1 MCGIAGYAGK
11 TFDDLLGQMSEKVSH
26 RGPDGAAVIQFPGVH
41 LAHRRL
47 AITDLINGA
56 QPMCNENGRVWI
68 VFNGEIYNHR
78 ELRSE
83 LVSFGHKFKTDH
95 CDTEVL
101 IHGYEQWGISML
113 EKLNGMFAFCLYDA
127 SKNKL
132 LLARD
137 RFGQKPLYY
146 SYGSE
151 FFAFA
156 SELSAVVCH
165 PLVNQNIDHL
175 SLARYY
181 AYGYVPAPDTIYSNV
196 YKLEAGSWLE
206 IDLSVFQKKCG
217 RYWEYKIQH
226 CEHYENASEFDI
238 ATELKLLLKQAVKRT
253 LVADV
258 PVGVFLSGGI
268 DSSTILALACEQ
280 TNPAN
285 LQSFSIGF
293 SDSEYDESWLAAKM
307 AKRFGSLHREKIL
320 SIDKVK
326 DVTDEVMQL
335 LDEPMADSSILPT
348 YLLCEYARNYV
359 KVALSGD
366 GGDELFAGYAPF
378 RALKTASLYSNIV
391 PKSIRPHISSI
402 FDKLPAN
409 DGYLS
414 LSFKIKKTL
423 SGLNHKKELWNPVWM
438 SPIDVPSINNLL
450 GTSFSIDEIYCDAIQ
465 LWRNSEGKSDIDRTS
480 EFYTRFYLQNGVLTK
495 VDRASMMV
503 GLEVR
508 APFLDND
515 VAEFASRIPSKLKV
529 LKGSTKH
536 ILKKSMEDVLPHEIL
551 YRAKKGFAV
560 PMSKWLKSWNMPRSS
575 LDSLN
580 ENILLKLQKD
590 HIDCRQDNRLFL
602 WAYLVSEMHLK
613 RSLL

>member
-1 MCGIAGYAGK
+1 MCGIAGYVGK
-11 TFDDLLGQMSEKVSH
+11 TIDGLLARMSEKIAH
-26 RGPDGAAVIQFPGVH
+26 RGPDGSGAIQFPGIH

-47 AITDLINGA
+47 AITDLLHGA
-56 QPMCNENGRVWI
+56 QPMSNENDSVWI

-83 LVSFGHKFKTDH
+83 LIALGHIFKTDH

-113 EKLNGMFAFCLYDA
+113 EKLNGMFAFCIYD
-127 SKNKL
+127 SVKNKL

-137 RFGQKPLYY
+137 RFGKKPLYY
-146 SYGSE
+146 CLGRD

-156 SELSAVVCH
+156 SELTAVMCH
-165 PLVNQNIDHL
+165 PLVSQKIDSL
-175 SLARYY
+175 SFARYY
-181 AYGYVPAPDTIYSNV
+181 AYGYIPAPGTLYSNV
-196 YKLEAGSWLE
+196 YKLEAGSWLD
-206 IDLSVFQKKCG
+206 IDLNNFKKNSG
-217 RYWEYKIQH
+217 RYWEYRIQS
-226 CEHYENASEFDI
+226 CQHYAKASEHDI
-238 ATELKLLLKQAVKRT
+238 ASELKLLLKRSIDRR

-268 DSSTILALACEQ
+268 DSSTILALASEL
-280 TNPAN
+280 TNPIN

-293 SDSEYDESWLAAKM
+293 TEREYDESWVAAKI
-307 AKRFGSLHREKIL
+307 ANRFGSLHRENIL

-326 DVTDEVMQL
+326 DVSDEVTKL

-348 YLLCEYARNYV
+348 YLLCKYASSYV
-359 KVALSGD
+359 KVALGGD

-378 RALKTASLYSNIV
+378 KALKMASLYSKFV
-391 PKSIRPHISSI
+391 PKLIRPYISKS
-402 FDKLPAN
+402 FDRLPAN

-423 SGLNHKKELWNPVWM
+423 SGLNHSKEFWNPVWM
-438 SPIDVPSINNLL
+438 SPLDVPKINDLL
-450 GTSFSIDEIYCDAIQ
+450 VTNYSMNEIYSDAIQ
-465 LWRNSEGKSDIDRTS
+465 LWEDSDGKSDIDRTS

-515 VAEFASRIPSKLKV
+515 VAEFASRIPSHLKMRN
-529 LKGSTKH
+529 GCTKY
-536 ILKKSMEDVLPHEIL
+536 ILKKSMEGVLPDEIL
-551 YRAKKGFAV
+551 YRSKQGFAV
-560 PMSKWLKSWNMPRSS
+560 PMSKWLKSWDFPRSS
-575 LDSLN
+575 LESLN
-580 ENILLKLQKD
+580 EDVLYDLQKQ
-590 HIDCRQDNRLFL
+590 HIDGRQDNRLFL
-602 WAYLVSEMHLK
+602 WAYLVGEMHMK
-613 RSLL
+613 RCAL